1 MRFRGKI
8 TNRSLS
14 PFSKQSSNDHVRRCM
29 SRSTRTFDRV
39 LRDLGSQTTGL
50 QRVTRTCS
58 SIIIVYLF
66 NFHTRRVHSYV
77 QTFLWTRYIFNCYKS
92 IYIRHSLGLFIS
104 LWRQYWR
111 VYIDGNRY
119 EKDYFFDKQD
129 IKNSFM
135 ELIFHWKWDRVFY
148 KVDKL
153 ACITL

>member
-29 SRSTRTFDRV
+29 SRSTRSNAR
-39 LRDLGSQTTGL
+39 LGSQTTGL